1 MLKPSPPPCRSRVF
15 REQAMNF
22 RLLLTGAT
30 LALVACAAR
39 AEHPTFSLYTFSS
52 PPYQYASP
60 RPGDPKVI
68 GETAETVRC
77 AMSLADAEVDIRLM
91 PQNRA
96 RYSMQRNM
104 VDGYFAVD
112 RSMELDQIALRS
124 HPVALEKW
132 YWFYIGDM
140 PALDTAR
147 IGVIG
152 GSNEGEWLVR
162 NGIEP
167 YLEVASA
174 EQLPA
179 LLKRDRIDV
188 ALMDHRVMDNLL
200 KTAPQL
206 HDTLKEEFLRY
217 APLHLYLN
225 RRFSTE
231 HVGVLDEFNAS
242 LPMCMKQHLKLSDR
256 EREQVARTASR
267 LIENLTQN
275 FDLTTAIY
283 SGPTIDNLGDVL
295 TQDTL
300 WQALAPHQPT
310 PLAREILAL
319 PASRALARWQSEHD
333 GLVTEVLLTNNTGA
347 LVAMSQLSSDY
358 WQGDEPKYQEIANP
372 TEYGIERK
380 SEMWIS
386 PIRYDASTSQFQ
398 VIVSVPVPGNA
409 PDNGLDGV
417 LVLGLAIEEVLLNR
431 ESIARAQN
439 ALRNQGGPTS
449 HARVRAQNSEKSLTT
464 TSGLSGCLWVPGK
477 ILFNQVWSHCAPLK
491 NTEVIPARFAAI
503 TSVVESPTYQTLG
516 SGG

>member
-1 MLKPSPPPCRSRVF
+1 MIIRFMLTA
-15 REQAMNF
+15 AM
-22 RLLLTGAT
+22 
-30 LALVACAAR
+30 LALVAFAAR
-39 AEHPTFSLYTFSS
+39 AEHPMFSLYTFSS

-60 RPGDPKVI
+60 RPGDPRVI
-68 GETAETVRC
+68 GETAETIRC
-77 AMSLADAEVDIRLM
+77 AMSMADADVDIRLM

-96 RYSMQRNM
+96 RYSMQRNL

-132 YWFYIGDM
+132 YWFYTGDR
-140 PALDTAR
+140 PALESAR

-152 GSNEGEWLVR
+152 GSNEEEWLVR
-162 NGIEP
+162 NGIDP

-188 ALMDHRVMDNLL
+188 ALMDQRVMDSLL
-200 KTAPQL
+200 ESSPQL
-206 HDTLKEEFLRY
+206 HDTVNEEFLRY

-225 RRFSTE
+225 RRFSSE
-231 HVGVLDEFNAS
+231 HAGVLDHFNSS
-242 LPMCMKQHLKLSDR
+242 LPECMKQQLALSDR

-267 LIENLTQN
+267 LVENLIQN
-275 FDLTTAIY
+275 VDLTTAVY
-283 SGPTIDNLGDVL
+283 SGPTINNLVDVL

-300 WQALAPHQPT
+300 WQALAPQQPT
-310 PLAREILAL
+310 SLALEILAL
-319 PASRALARWQSEHD
+319 PASRALGRWQSEHD
-333 GLVTEVLLTNNTGA
+333 GLVTEVLLTNNIGA
-347 LVAMSQLSSDY
+347 LVAMSRLSSDY

-372 TEYGIERK
+372 TEYGIARK

-398 VIVSVPVPGNA
+398 VIVSVPVPANA

-417 LVLGLAIEEVLLNR
+417 LILGLAIEDVLLNR
-431 ESIARAQN
+431 ESIARARRS
-439 ALRNQGGPTS
+439 LSDQGVPTS
-449 HARVRAQNSEKSLTT
+449 QASTSAQNSEKSLTT

-477 ILFNQVWSHCAPLK
+477 ILFSQGWSHCAPLK
-491 NTEVIPARFAAI
+491 NTEVMPARFAAI
-503 TSVVESPTYQTLG
+503 TSVVESPTYQALG

>member
-1 MLKPSPPPCRSRVF
+1 MI
-15 REQAMNF
+15 F
-22 RLLLTGAT
+22 RLMLTGAT
-30 LALVACAAR
+30 LALVALAAR
-39 AEHPTFSLYTFSS
+39 AEHPVFSLYTFSS
-52 PPYQYASP
+52 PPYQYASS
-60 RPGDPKVI
+60 RPGEPKVI
-68 GETAETVRC
+68 GETADTIRC
-77 AMSLADAEVDIRLM
+77 AMAMADAEVDIRLM

-132 YWFYIGDM
+132 YWFYVGEMAEPDS
-140 PALDTAR
+140 AR

-152 GSNEGEWLVR
+152 GSNEAEWLVR
-162 NGIEP
+162 NGIDP

-179 LLKRDRIDV
+179 LLKRGRIDI
-188 ALMDHRVMDNLL
+188 AMMDHRVMESLL
-200 KTAPQL
+200 KSSPQL
-206 HDTLKEEFLRY
+206 HDTLNEEFLRY

-231 HVGVLDEFNAS
+231 HVGVLDEFNTS
-242 LPMCMKQHLKLSDR
+242 LPLCMKQHLALTDR
-256 EREQVARTASR
+256 EREQVARTAIR
-267 LIENLTQN
+267 LTDNLIQN
-275 FDLTTAIY
+275 VDLTTAIY
-283 SGPTIDNLGDVL
+283 SGPTTNNLTDVL

-398 VIVSVPVPGNA
+398 VIVSVPVPANS

-417 LVLGLAIEEVLLNR
+417 LVLGLAI
-431 ESIARAQN
+431 
-439 ALRNQGGPTS
+439 
-449 HARVRAQNSEKSLTT
+449 
-464 TSGLSGCLWVPGK
+464 
-477 ILFNQVWSHCAPLK
+477 
-491 NTEVIPARFAAI
+491 
-503 TSVVESPTYQTLG
+503 
-516 SGG
+516 